1 MSDTRPGADE
11 RRIQAL
17 LKQRGVGTDATPP
30 RAPRLLPPVT
40 QPRTRDWFDDLA
52 EYNAPA
58 APTPAAPKRV
68 TKADPEPAPEQ
79 QQEREPRDWTWLTS
93 WLRPWQTLTAGAAA
107 VVPAFN
113 GYSLAAGWASILHDM
128 RADTLPGAYTTA
140 GVALVATFALDLR
153 RGRLLTRTFLLTAVV
168 GGTGVLDWFDPITF
182 VTGVTR

>member
-1 MSDTRPGADE
+1 MGAHPGADE

-17 LKQRGVGTDATPP
+17 LKQRGVGPDAIPP
-30 RAPRLLPPVT
+30 IPQQRP
-40 QPRTRDWFDDLA
+40 RDWLDDLA
-52 EYNAPA
+52 EYNAPR
-58 APTPAAPKRV
+58 PAAPKPAPQPV
-68 TKADPEPAPEQ
+68 TKADPEPEPEQ
-79 QQEREPRDWTWLTS
+79 REPRDWTWLTT
-93 WLRPWQTLTAGAAA
+93 WLRPWQTLGAGAVA
-107 VVPAFN
+107 VFPAFN
-113 GYSLAAGWASILHDM
+113 GYSLATGWASILHDM